1 MLMLCALTH
10 LIHTHARKRGVIG
23 PARDIESIFHMV
35 NNARV
40 GLAFRKLQDFLSHGN
55 SRVFSASFRPFQGGY
70 APLILFQCENDMFI
84 RDKWL
89 AGSLQSTITYHS
101 FPERV
106 LLQAHHPFCQEFE
119 HPRLSP
125 IWSL

>member
-70 APLILFQCENDMFI
+70 APLTPG
-84 RDKWL
+84 
-89 AGSLQSTITYHS
+89 APSLLPRVRTSTAFAYLEPCYT
-101 FPERV
+101 PDE
-106 LLQAHHPFCQEFE
+106 
-119 HPRLSP
+119 
-125 IWSL
+125 